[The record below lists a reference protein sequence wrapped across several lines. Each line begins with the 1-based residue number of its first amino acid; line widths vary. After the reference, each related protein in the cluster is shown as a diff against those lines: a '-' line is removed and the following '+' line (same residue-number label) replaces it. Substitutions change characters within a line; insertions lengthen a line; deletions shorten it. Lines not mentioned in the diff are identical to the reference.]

1 MSLARSASYMQRSQ
15 AGGVRVFRKEA
26 SEIQQSRLWVEV
38 EDGQAL
44 VQL

>member
-1 MSLARSASYMQRSQ
+1 MSLARQASDLQRSQ

-26 SEIQQSRLWVEV
+26 LEIQRSRLWVEA